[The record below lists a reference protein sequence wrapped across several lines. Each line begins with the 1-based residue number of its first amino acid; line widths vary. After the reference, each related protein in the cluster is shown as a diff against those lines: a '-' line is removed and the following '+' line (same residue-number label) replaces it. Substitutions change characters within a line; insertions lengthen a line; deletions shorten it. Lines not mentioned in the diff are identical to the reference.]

1 LTGDVTAT
9 AGSNTTTIPNDQVSN
24 AKLANM
30 ADSTIKGRAA
40 GAGSGDPTDLTAA
53 QVLTIL
59 GVNSAL
65 RTFTGFTANTAGG
78 ADTTLDSYTVPAGK
92 LVANGDTLWFE
103 AFGTFAAN
111 GNSKTLEVR
120 FGSSGVYVIFVQSS
134 TLSGVDW
141 EIKGRVMRVGATSQ
155 QASVTIIA
163 GTSVAANYTS
173 GLDQTLSGTVAF
185 SIVGASS
192 GSGDIILQGDVIGY
206 TAAP

>member
-1 LTGDVTAT
+1 
-9 AGSNTTTIPNDQVSN
+9 
-24 AKLANM
+24 M

-59 GVNSAL
+59 GVSSSL
-65 RTFTGFTANTAGG
+65 HVFTSFTANTAGG

-92 LVANGDTLWFE
+92 LVADGDTLWFE
-103 AFGTFAAN
+103 AFGTFASN
-111 GNSKTLEVR
+111 GNSKTLKVN
-120 FGSSGVYVIFVQSS
+120 FGSSGTYAIFTQSS
-134 TLSGVDW
+134 TLSAVDW
-141 EIKGRVMRVGATSQ
+141 EIKGRIMRLSGTSQ
-155 QASVTIIA
+155 QASVSLIA

-192 GSGDIILQGDVIGY
+192 GSGDIILQGVVIGY